1 MRNLTLPARLGA
13 LILPLFVLSSTGCDI
28 AMADHK
34 QKETAE
40 WRKTWELQ
48 PGGRV
53 EITNVNGKIDVAP
66 SSGNLVEVVATKTAS
81 AGSVEAAREALGRI
95 EISETASPERIRIE
109 TRTQKVGGGLMNRAN
124 QQVNYTVKLPA
135 GSDVVMRT
143 VNGGIVLTGL
153 TGRIDAETTNGG
165 VDARDISGALTA
177 STTNGGLDVDL
188 ARLAG
193 PGVKLSSTN
202 GGIDLRLPSDSKA
215 TISARITNGGVS
227 TNGLQMDPGGQ
238 SSRRRL
244 DGRLNGGGAPVDIE
258 GTNGGIRISAR

>member
-1 MRNLTLPARLGA
+1 M
-13 LILPLFVLSSTGCDI
+13 
-28 AMADHK
+28 H
-34 QKETAE
+34 
-40 WRKTWELQ
+40 
-48 PGGRV
+48 
-53 EITNVNGKIDVAP
+53 
-66 SSGNLVEVVATKTAS
+66 
-81 AGSVEAAREALGRI
+81 
-95 EISETASPERIRIE
+95 
-109 TRTQKVGGGLMNRAN
+109 
-124 QQVNYTVKLPA
+124 QQY
-135 GSDVVMRT
+135 
-143 VNGGIVLTGL
+143 
-153 TGRIDAETTNGG
+153 
-165 VDARDISGALTA
+165 
-177 STTNGGLDVDL
+177 GLDVDL